1 MSKDK
6 DNFYMIQNEIYRIT
20 SADRINMDAKL
31 ITKYVNAVGSGNN
44 INEYIASFYSIN
56 NEQNVFSMYP
66 DEIVYTLDDIGRI
79 FYFKAKNTI
88 DSCYKSLIL

>member
-31 ITKYVNAVGSGNN
+31 ITKYVNAVGSCNN
-44 INEYIASFYSIN
+44 INEYIGSFYSIN

-79 FYFKAKNTI
+79 FYFKA
-88 DSCYKSLIL
+88 